1 MRSVIIY
8 PFFLVHLTGIL
19 LHSIQAQEYQVTL
32 LYIPCAEVSMSF
44 PQPNQIRFTTKT
56 KGIINYIWPADNE
69 YVTTFDT
76 VTFAL
81 REYSKRIKQGTFDQT
96 FHSQYNLEKGTLDF
110 PSESRPRP
118 REIQSIFTFLVRAQ
132 RETVEELDTH
142 WFTIDHEGRLFKGR
156 FLWADSVNIKAL
168 GKEIPCD
175 HYRLDLIPLEQSEGE
190 PILTH
195 SDYFM
200 SNIIADN
207 VLRQLWVERGAPRR
221 IIKASVTVYGIPVEA
236 LITND

>member
-1 MRSVIIY
+1 VRSVIIR
-8 PFFLVHLTGIL
+8 PSTLLNIAVIL
-19 LHSIQAQEYQVTL
+19 LLPIQAQEYKVTM
-32 LYIPCAEVSMSF
+32 LYFPCAEVSMSF
-44 PQPNQIRFTTKT
+44 PQPDQIRFTTRT
-56 KGIINYIWPADNE
+56 KGIIDYIWPVDNE

-76 VTFAL
+76 TTFAL
-81 REYSKRIKQGTFDQT
+81 REYSKTVKQGTFEQT

-110 PSESRPRP
+110 PSESRFRP
-118 REIQSIFTFLVRAQ
+118 REIQSIFTLLARAQ
-132 RETVEELDTH
+132 RETVAELDTR
-142 WFTIDHEGRLFKGR
+142 WFTLDHEGRLFKGR
-156 FLWADSVNIKAL
+156 FLWADSVNINAL

-175 HYRLDLIPLEQSEGE
+175 HYRLDLIPLEQSAEE

-207 VLRQLWVERGAPRR
+207 AVRQLWVERGAPRR